1 MKQNIGQKQTPHLL
15 LSSPTN
21 SDNLSNFSLSFL
33 GTSWIREIQIKLYNS
48 LNFHKNCRQISLPT
62 LSDFKQFNP
71 LLLPLNSSENSEKE

>member
-48 LNFHKNCRQISLPT
+48 PNFHKK
-62 LSDFKQFNP
+62 LSPNFASNIKWF
-71 LLLPLNSSENSEKE
+71 